1 MKKLAL
7 LVLLFAAL
15 LLPLSACAAKE
26 RVLTSDEQT
35 PILEYAEPIAE
46 NIFGALKSGS
56 YTDFTKDMDEAMIK
70 AMSETSFNDLRTKL
84 DTKVGAYVS
93 RSVKSVSEVG
103 DYYAVIY
110 AVVYENAPEVT
121 YRLVLTKSEPH
132 LVSGLW
138 MNSPE
143 LAK

>member
-1 MKKLAL
+1 
-7 LVLLFAAL
+7 
-15 LLPLSACAAKE
+15 
-26 RVLTSDEQT
+26 
-35 PILEYAEPIAE
+35 
-46 NIFGALKSGS
+46 
-56 YTDFTKDMDEAMIK
+56 MIK
-70 AMSETSFNDLRTKL
+70 AMPETSFNDLRTKL

-110 AVVYENAPEVT
+110 AAVYENAPEVT

-138 MNSPE
+138 LNSPE